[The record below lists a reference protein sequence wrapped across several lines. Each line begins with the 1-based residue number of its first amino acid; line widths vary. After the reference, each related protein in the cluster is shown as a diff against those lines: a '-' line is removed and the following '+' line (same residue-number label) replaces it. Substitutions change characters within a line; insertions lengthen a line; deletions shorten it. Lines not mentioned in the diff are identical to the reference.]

1 MSNVFRVVGVNL
13 ENKNGSLYHRLQCLV
28 SGDVHAVYA
37 GQFKGDVE
45 ENDCYFCKN
54 TNHDTTELGTV
65 VSGVFLKVN
74 ETKATD
80 LVIDEK
86 VKPFNNLLT
95 NAEKKQRSDDRV
107 ALQVTR
113 RKGAN
118 NNVLSLMQSKYDAL
132 KTKFQDVATP
142 DTEKVE
148 IAKQMTAIKAD
159 ATAKN
164 LTLVA

>member
-13 ENKNGSLYHRLQCLV
+13 ENENGSFYHRLQCLV
-28 SGDVHAVYA
+28 SGDVHAVYV
-37 GQFKGDVE
+37 GQFKGEVE

-54 TNHDTTELGTV
+54 TSHDTTELGTV

-95 NAEKKQRSDDRV
+95 NVEKKQ
-107 ALQVTR
+107 
-113 RKGAN
+113 K
-118 NNVLSLMQSKYDAL
+118 
-132 KTKFQDVATP
+132 
-142 DTEKVE
+142 
-148 IAKQMTAIKAD
+148 I
-159 ATAKN
+159 
-164 LTLVA
+164 